1 MNQVCISI
9 LVAMASNRVIG
20 NHNTLPWHL
29 SEDLKRFKSLTMGH
43 AIIMGR
49 KTYDSIGR
57 ILPGRINVVVTN
69 QIKLEIPGAIVVHT
83 VEDALKQHDL
93 SVQQQDEI
101 FIIGGAR
108 LYEQTLG
115 LANRIYLT
123 EIQQGFEGDAYFPE
137 FDRNEWVEVS
147 RERHKKSGQL
157 DATGESNEQL
167 EYHFVVYER
176 KRNGC
181 K

>member
-1 MNQVCISI
+1 MNPVRISI

-20 NHNTLPWHL
+20 DHNTLPWHL

-43 AIIMGR
+43 TIVMGR
-49 KTYDSIGR
+49 KTHDSIGR
-57 ILPGRINVVVTN
+57 ILPGRTNVVVTH
-69 QIKLEIPGAIVVHT
+69 QVKLEISGAIVVHT
-83 VEDALKQHDL
+83 VDDALKQHDL
-93 SVQQQDEI
+93 SVQQDEL

-123 EIQQGFEGDAYFPE
+123 EIQRDFDGDAYFPE
-137 FDRNEWVEVS
+137 FDRNEWIEVS
-147 RERHKKSGQL
+147 REKHETTGRP
-157 DATGESNEQL
+157 DATGESSEPL

-176 KRNGC
+176 KSCESN
-181 K
+181 